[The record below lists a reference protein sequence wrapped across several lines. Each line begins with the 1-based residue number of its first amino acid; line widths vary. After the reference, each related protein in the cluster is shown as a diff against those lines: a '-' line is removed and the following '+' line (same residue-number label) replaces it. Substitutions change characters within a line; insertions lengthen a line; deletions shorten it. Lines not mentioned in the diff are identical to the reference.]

1 MSGDKVDAALRLAA
15 AITAKR
21 AELGAMEAEFRGL
34 FAEPPPAAA
43 RRDPRIETPEAR
55 SGRKAAPAPEA
66 KTCGEPGCE
75 SPKHAKGLCNKHYL
89 RKYVNPKKKKGPY
102 VSRPRKNG
110 KDAAGRLY
118 PKTRKPP
125 RKPGEPVPECSS
137 PEGCLRPAFSK
148 GLCAK
153 HYHASW
159 RAAKGRPSRAKP
171 RAGLNGVSLLAGG
184 GGGAASEEE

>member
-43 RRDPRIETPEAR
+43 RRGPPR
-55 SGRKAAPAPEA
+55 PA
-66 KTCGEPGCE
+66 
-75 SPKHAKGLCNKHYL
+75 H
-89 RKYVNPKKKKGPY
+89 R
-102 VSRPRKNG
+102 RQPRKNG

-153 HYHASW
+153 HYRASW